1 MRILR
6 TMVTVIILAA
16 IWLAS
21 FRIADLFT
29 VFRIYSSVWFLPS
42 GVTMAMVMA
51 APGWLKLVPLLAHIS
66 LASPPMRQIFDIHI
80 TSDFDLLL
88 HSIRIYLIYGG
99 TGLFLTQVMR
109 ITLPFRTWG
118 EVQWFI
124 GAALVAASVASAAG
138 ICQSVLLGEIAP
150 AGALPLAEPWF
161 LGDALG
167 AVMVPPMLVPA
178 IMLAFGQPLGA
189 WRWPS
194 PRAFAIQ
201 ALTLSLAALIGA
213 LGPMLEINLWY
224 LVLPSVIVFALRG
237 GFEHAATAAFLTCVL
252 TPPLAMI
259 FTGAVEVA
267 NLPALLLTTAI
278 AALLVG
284 AATTER
290 KQTAERLEAQVA
302 ERTEE
307 LEKAYELQR
316 HLVRSLGHDLRQPV
330 EAINLTVAA
339 IGDHSDIAMRNTAL
353 TRVRQLGAVTS
364 DLLTR
369 ILAYA
374 RLDTGDIKAELAP
387 LPLHQLLEQ
396 LRATYIPQAQKRGQ
410 RLVWPETDITVI
422 SDRELLFQILSNYLD
437 NAIRLTPE
445 GGTVELRI
453 ERRDTGI
460 GIIIKDGFDPTA
472 PHRSSR
478 GGLGLRIVSQ
488 LSDLLGAAM
497 VNEPNRKGIILP
509 LKG

>member
-6 TMVTVIILAA
+6 TIVTVIILAA
-16 IWLAS
+16 IWLVS

-29 VFRIYSSVWFLPS
+29 VFRTYSSVWFLPA
-42 GVTMAMVMA
+42 GVTIAMVMA
-51 APGWLKLVPLLAHIS
+51 APGWMKLVPLLAHIS
-66 LASPPMRQIFDIHI
+66 LASPPMRQVFDIHI

-109 ITLPFRTWG
+109 INLPFRTWS
-118 EVQWFI
+118 EAQWFI

-138 ICQSVLLGEIAP
+138 ICQSVLFGETTP
-150 AGALPLAEPWF
+150 ADALPLAEPWF

-167 AVMVPPMLVPA
+167 AIMVPPMLVPA
-178 IMLAFGQPLGA
+178 IMWAFGRPLGA

-201 ALTLSLAALIGA
+201 ALTLCLAALIGA
-213 LGPMLEINLWY
+213 IGPMLEINLWY

-237 GFEHAATAAFLTCVL
+237 GFEHAATAVFLTCVL
-252 TPPLAMI
+252 TPPVAMI

-290 KQTAERLEAQVA
+290 QQTAERLEAQVA

-339 IGDHSDIAMRNTAL
+339 IGDHSDINMRNTAL

-364 DLLTR
+364 DLLNR

-374 RLDTGDIKAELAP
+374 RLDTGDIKAELTP
-387 LPLHQLLEQ
+387 LPLQQLLEQ
-396 LRATYIPQAQKRGQ
+396 LRATYILQAQSRGQ

-453 ERRDTGI
+453 ERRNTGI
-460 GIIIKDGFDPTA
+460 SIIVEDGFDPTA

-478 GGLGLRIVSQ
+478 GGLGLRIVTQ